1 MLTDDRE
8 NIIELS
14 YPVSPND
21 FSAAGDVS
29 SKVKMLLK
37 HLGIDA
43 AIVRRAAIACYEAEL
58 NLVIHSYGGSITL
71 IVSPKEIIIK
81 AEDTGPGIP
90 DIELAMTAGYS
101 TAPEAARELGFGAG
115 MGLPNIKR
123 CADMFDIQSQVGQ
136 GTLLTIIIHHD

>member
-1 MLTDDRE
+1 MLTGDRE

-14 YPVSPND
+14 YPVAPND

-29 SKVKMLLK
+29 AKVKMLLK

-58 NLVIHSYGGSITL
+58 NLVIHSYGGYIRLT
-71 IVSPKEIIIK
+71 VSPDEIIIK

-90 DIELAMTAGYS
+90 DIDLAMTAGYS
-101 TAPEAARELGFGAG
+101 TAPETARELGFGAG

-123 CADMFDIQSQVGQ
+123 CADVFEIRSEVGQ
-136 GTLLTIIIHHD
+136 GTYLTIIIHHD